1 MEMVI
6 GKGTAGIWRHN
17 LCRRMLLWVRALFF
31 ASDQRAETD
40 QARINQE
47 AEKLLDLYGGNILRL
62 AYSYLHNKSDA
73 EDILQETLI
82 RFLKTDPRLE
92 NEEHE
97 KAWLLRVAANLSK
110 NRIGYNKT
118 RETDELVDELTETLA
133 AEEKPDLAFVWEA
146 VKSLSPAYREAIHLF
161 HYEGYS
167 TAEIAGIL
175 GRKESTV
182 RSDLRRGREKLKTIL
197 KEEYDFAEI

>member
-1 MEMVI
+1 MEVVM
-6 GKGTAGIWRHN
+6 GKGVAGIWWQS
-17 LCRRMLLWVRALFF
+17 LCRQVLFWDKAVF
-31 ASDQRAETD
+31 SVVQPKAEEDLAEVNQR
-40 QARINQE
+40 
-47 AEKLLDLYGGNILRL
+47 AEKLLDRYGNSVLRL

-82 RFLKTDPRLE
+82 RFLKTDPVLE
-92 NEEHE
+92 SEEHE

-118 RETDELVDELTETLA
+118 RETDELADELTESLA

-146 VKSLSPAYREAIHLF
+146 VKSLPETYREAIHLF

-167 TAEIAGIL
+167 TAEIAKIL
-175 GRKESTV
+175 DRKEVTV
-182 RSDLRRGREKLKTIL
+182 RSDLRRGREKLKSIL